1 MQAYE
6 MNNKATEGLAKK
18 LAVYRG
24 APPIQEPPVTKTPD
38 YNSWE
43 DAKNAGD
50 VQGMIYHKLSHYQ
63 KRVVN
68 LSKEVYT
75 DIPIKEIL
83 KGIEELKV
91 SVQQKADDVE
101 MLREA
106 QRRKIEKEYK
116 HIGGL
121 TGIRFIGAVEEALSD
136 YENWDETFL
145 QAVADAQEEKRKYT
159 AYCNARDMYIEDN
172 KDLIEAEREK
182 ARKEEFK
189 QSGILEKLGIFTGDK
204 CDGEE

>member
-1 MQAYE
+1 
-6 MNNKATEGLAKK
+6 
-18 LAVYRG
+18 
-24 APPIQEPPVTKTPD
+24 
-38 YNSWE
+38 
-43 DAKNAGD
+43 
-50 VQGMIYHKLSHYQ
+50 MIYHKLLHYQ

-121 TGIRFIGAVEEALSD
+121 TGTHFIGAVEEALSD
-136 YENWDETFL
+136 YENGDETFL

-189 QSGILEKLGIFTGDK
+189 QSGILEMLGVST
-204 CDGEE
+204 GEE

>member
-1 MQAYE
+1 MLAYE
-6 MNNKATEGLAKK
+6 MNNKAKEGLAKK
-18 LAVYRG
+18 LAVYRE
-24 APPIQEPPVTKTPD
+24 AHPIQEPPVTKTHD
-38 YNSWE
+38 YNSLE
-43 DAKNAGD
+43 DAKNAGG

-121 TGIRFIGAVEEALSD
+121 TGIRFIEAVEDTLSD
-136 YENWDETFL
+136 YEKGDETFL

-189 QSGILEKLGIFTGDK
+189 QSGILETLGVST
-204 CDGEE
+204 GEEYRK

>member
-18 LAVYRG
+18 LAVYRE
-24 APPIQEPPVTKTPD
+24 AHPIQEPSVTKTHD

-50 VQGMIYHKLSHYQ
+50 VQGMIHHKLLHYQ

-106 QRRKIEKEYK
+106 QRRRIEKEYK
-116 HIGGL
+116 QLGGL
-121 TGIRFIGAVEEALSD
+121 TGIRFIGEVEEALSD
-136 YENWDETFL
+136 YEKGDETYL

-182 ARKEEFK
+182 TRKEEFK
-189 QSGILEKLGIFTGDK
+189 QSGILEMLGVST
-204 CDGEE
+204 GEE

>member
-6 MNNKATEGLAKK
+6 MNNKVTEGLAKK
-18 LAVYRG
+18 LAVYRE
-24 APPIQEPPVTKTPD
+24 AHPIQEPSVTKTHD

-43 DAKNAGD
+43 DVKNAGD
-50 VQGMIYHKLSHYQ
+50 VQGMIYHKLLHYQ

-116 HIGGL
+116 QHIGGL

-136 YENWDETFL
+136 YEKRDETFL

-189 QSGILEKLGIFTGDK
+189 QSGILEMLGVST
-204 CDGEE
+204 GEE

>member
-6 MNNKATEGLAKK
+6 MKNKATEGLAKK
-18 LAVYRG
+18 LAVYRE
-24 APPIQEPPVTKTPD
+24 AHPIQEPPVTKTHD

-43 DAKNAGD
+43 DAENAGD
-50 VQGMIYHKLSHYQ
+50 VQGMIYHKLLHYQ
-63 KRVVN
+63 KGVVN

-91 SVQQKADDVE
+91 SVQQKADAVE
-101 MLREA
+101 TLREA
-106 QRRKIEKEYK
+106 QRQRIEKEYK
-116 HIGGL
+116 QIGGL
-121 TGIRFIGAVEEALSD
+121 TGIRLMGAIEEALSD
-136 YENWDETFL
+136 YEKVDETFL

-182 ARKEEFK
+182 AREKTRKEEFK
-189 QSGILEKLGIFTGDK
+189 QSGILEMLGVST
-204 CDGEE
+204 GEE

>member
-18 LAVYRG
+18 LAVYRE
-24 APPIQEPPVTKTPD
+24 ANPLQEPSVTKTHD
-38 YNSWE
+38 YDTYE

-50 VQGMIYHKLSHYQ
+50 VQGMIHHKLSRYQ
-63 KRVVN
+63 KRVVK

-83 KGIEELKV
+83 ESIEELKV

-121 TGIRFIGAVEEALSD
+121 TGIRFMSAVEDALSE
-136 YENWDETFL
+136 YEKTDGTYL

-182 ARKEEFK
+182 NRKEEFK
-189 QSGILEKLGIFTGDK
+189 QSGILEKLGVSTGDK

>member
-1 MQAYE
+1 MQEYE
-6 MNNKATEGLAKK
+6 MNNKVKEGLAKK
-18 LAVYRG
+18 VAVYRE
-24 APPIQEPPVTKTPD
+24 ANPLQEPSVTKTRD
-38 YNSWE
+38 YDTYE

-50 VQGMIYHKLSHYQ
+50 VQGMIHHKLSRYQ

-68 LSKEVYT
+68 LSKEVYI

-101 MLREA
+101 TLREA

-121 TGIRFIGAVEEALSD
+121 TGIRFLSAVEDALND
-136 YENWDETFL
+136 YEKRDETFL

-182 ARKEEFK
+182 ARKEELK
-189 QSGILEKLGIFTGDK
+189 QSGILEMLGVSTGEK
-204 CDGEE
+204 

>member
-6 MNNKATEGLAKK
+6 MNNKATEGLAKN
-18 LAVYRG
+18 LAVYRE
-24 APPIQEPPVTKTPD
+24 AHSIQEPPVPKTHD

-50 VQGMIYHKLSHYQ
+50 VQGMVYHKLLHYQ

-136 YENWDETFL
+136 YENGDETFL

-189 QSGILEKLGIFTGDK
+189 QSGILEMLGVST
-204 CDGEE
+204 GEE

>member
-18 LAVYRG
+18 LAVYRE
-24 APPIQEPPVTKTPD
+24 AHPIQEPPVTKTHD

-50 VQGMIYHKLSHYQ
+50 VQGMIYHKLLHYQ

-91 SVQQKADDVE
+91 SVQQKADAVE
-101 MLREA
+101 TLREA
-106 QRRKIEKEYK
+106 QRQRIEKEYK
-116 HIGGL
+116 QIGGL
-121 TGIRFIGAVEEALSD
+121 TGIRLIGAIEEALSD
-136 YENWDETFL
+136 YEKGDETFL

-182 ARKEEFK
+182 AREKTRKEEFK
-189 QSGILEKLGIFTGDK
+189 QSGILEMLGVST
-204 CDGEE
+204 GEE

>member
-18 LAVYRG
+18 LAVYRE
-24 APPIQEPPVTKTPD
+24 ANPLQEPLVAKTHD
-38 YNSWE
+38 FDTYE
-43 DAKNAGD
+43 DAKNAKD
-50 VQGMIYHKLSHYQ
+50 VPGMLKHKLGNYR

-68 LSKEVYT
+68 LSNEVYNT
-75 DIPIKEIL
+75 LPIKDIL
-83 KGIEELKV
+83 KGVDELEV

-136 YENWDETFL
+136 YEKGDETYL

-182 ARKEEFK
+182 NRKEEFK
-189 QSGILEKLGIFTGDK
+189 QSGILEKLGVST
-204 CDGEE
+204 GEE

>member
-6 MNNKATEGLAKK
+6 MNNKATEGLAKE
-18 LAVYRG
+18 LAVYRE
-24 APPIQEPPVTKTPD
+24 AHPIQEPPVIKTPD

-50 VQGMIYHKLSHYQ
+50 VQGMIYHKLLHYQ

-121 TGIRFIGAVEEALSD
+121 TGIRFIGEVEEALSD
-136 YENWDETFL
+136 YEKWDETFL

-189 QSGILEKLGIFTGDK
+189 QSGILEMLGVST
-204 CDGEE
+204 GEE

>member
-1 MQAYE
+1 MSAYE
-6 MNNKATEGLAKK
+6 MNNKAKEGLAKK
-18 LAVYRG
+18 MAVYRE
-24 APPIQEPPVTKTPD
+24 ANPLQEHPVTKTHD
-38 YNSWE
+38 YDTYE

-50 VQGMIYHKLSHYQ
+50 VHGMIHHKLSRYQ

-68 LSKEVYT
+68 FSKEVYT

-136 YENWDETFL
+136 YEKGDETFL

-189 QSGILEKLGIFTGDK
+189 QSGILEMLGVSTGDK

>member
-6 MNNKATEGLAKK
+6 MKNKATEGLAKK
-18 LAVYRG
+18 LAVYRE
-24 APPIQEPPVTKTPD
+24 AHPIQEPPVTKTHD

-43 DAKNAGD
+43 DAENAGD
-50 VQGMIYHKLSHYQ
+50 VQGMIYHKLLHYH

-91 SVQQKADDVE
+91 SVQQKADAVE
-101 MLREA
+101 TLREA
-106 QRRKIEKEYK
+106 QRQRIEKEYK
-116 HIGGL
+116 QIGGL
-121 TGIRFIGAVEEALSD
+121 TGIRLIGAIEEALSD
-136 YENWDETFL
+136 YEKGDETFL

-182 ARKEEFK
+182 AREKTRKEEFK
-189 QSGILEKLGIFTGDK
+189 QSGILEMLGVST
-204 CDGEE
+204 GEE

>member
-18 LAVYRG
+18 LAVYRE
-24 APPIQEPPVTKTPD
+24 ANPLQEPPVAKTHD
-38 YNSWE
+38 FDTYE
-43 DAKNAGD
+43 DAKNAKD
-50 VQGMIYHKLSHYQ
+50 VQGMLKHKLGNYR

-68 LSKEVYT
+68 LSTEVYNT
-75 DIPIKEIL
+75 VPIKEIL

-101 MLREA
+101 TLREA

-121 TGIRFIGAVEEALSD
+121 TGIRFIGAVEEALSE
-136 YENWDETFL
+136 YEKTDSTYL

-182 ARKEEFK
+182 NRKEEFK
-189 QSGILEKLGIFTGDK
+189 QSGILEKLGVSTGDK

>member
-18 LAVYRG
+18 LAVYRE
-24 APPIQEPPVTKTPD
+24 AHPIQEPPVPKTHD

-50 VQGMIYHKLSHYQ
+50 VQGMIYHKLLHYQ

-136 YENWDETFL
+136 YENGDETFL

-189 QSGILEKLGIFTGDK
+189 QSGILEMLGVST
-204 CDGEE
+204 GEE

>member
-18 LAVYRG
+18 LAVYRE
-24 APPIQEPPVTKTPD
+24 AHPIQEPPVTKTPD

-50 VQGMIYHKLSHYQ
+50 VQGMIYHKLLHYQ

-121 TGIRFIGAVEEALSD
+121 TGIHFIGAVEEALSD
-136 YENWDETFL
+136 YENGDETFL

-159 AYCNARDMYIEDN
+159 A
-172 KDLIEAEREK
+172 
-182 ARKEEFK
+182 
-189 QSGILEKLGIFTGDK
+189 
-204 CDGEE
+204 

>member
-18 LAVYRG
+18 LAVYRE
-24 APPIQEPPVTKTPD
+24 AHPIQEPPVTKTHD

-50 VQGMIYHKLSHYQ
+50 VQGMIYHKLLHYQ

-91 SVQQKADDVE
+91 SVQQKADAVE
-101 MLREA
+101 TLREA
-106 QRRKIEKEYK
+106 QRQRIEKEYK
-116 HIGGL
+116 QIGGL
-121 TGIRFIGAVEEALSD
+121 TGIRLIGAIEEALSD
-136 YENWDETFL
+136 YEKGDETFL

-182 ARKEEFK
+182 TRKEEFK
-189 QSGILEKLGIFTGDK
+189 QSGILEMLGVST
-204 CDGEE
+204 GEE

>member
-18 LAVYRG
+18 LAVYRE
-24 APPIQEPPVTKTPD
+24 AHPIQEPPVIKTPD

-50 VQGMIYHKLSHYQ
+50 VQGMIYHKLLHYQ

-68 LSKEVYT
+68 LTKEVYT

-121 TGIRFIGAVEEALSD
+121 TGIRFIGEVEEALSD
-136 YENWDETFL
+136 YEKWDETFL

-189 QSGILEKLGIFTGDK
+189 QSGILEMLGVST
-204 CDGEE
+204 GEE

>member
-18 LAVYRG
+18 LAVYRE
-24 APPIQEPPVTKTPD
+24 AHPIQEPPVIKTHD

-50 VQGMIYHKLSHYQ
+50 AQGMLYYKLSHYQ

-116 HIGGL
+116 HTGGL

-136 YENWDETFL
+136 YEKGDETFL

-189 QSGILEKLGIFTGDK
+189 QSGILEMLGVST
-204 CDGEE
+204 GEE

>member
-18 LAVYRG
+18 LAVYRE
-24 APPIQEPPVTKTPD
+24 ANPLQEPPVAKTHD
-38 YNSWE
+38 FDTYE
-43 DAKNAGD
+43 DAKNAKD
-50 VQGMIYHKLSHYQ
+50 VQGMLKHKLGNYR

-68 LSKEVYT
+68 LSNEVYNT
-75 DIPIKEIL
+75 LPIKDIL
-83 KGIEELKV
+83 KGVEELKV

-101 MLREA
+101 TLREA

-121 TGIRFIGAVEEALSD
+121 TGIRFIEAVEEALSD
-136 YENWDETFL
+136 YEKGDETFL

-182 ARKEEFK
+182 NRKEEFK
-189 QSGILEKLGIFTGDK
+189 QSGILEKLGVSTGDK

>member
-18 LAVYRG
+18 LAVYRE
-24 APPIQEPPVTKTPD
+24 ANPLQEPPVAKTHD
-38 YNSWE
+38 FDTYE
-43 DAKNAGD
+43 DAKN
-50 VQGMIYHKLSHYQ
+50 VQGMLKHKLGNYR

-68 LSKEVYT
+68 LSNEVYNT
-75 DIPIKEIL
+75 LPIKDIL
-83 KGIEELKV
+83 KGVEELKV

-101 MLREA
+101 TLREA

-121 TGIRFIGAVEEALSD
+121 TGIRFIEAVEEALSD
-136 YENWDETFL
+136 YEKGDETFL

-172 KDLIEAEREK
+172 KDLIEEEREK
-182 ARKEEFK
+182 ARKEELK
-189 QSGILEKLGIFTGDK
+189 QSGILEMLGVST
-204 CDGEE
+204 GEE

>member
-18 LAVYRG
+18 LAVYRE
-24 APPIQEPPVTKTPD
+24 AHSIQEPPVTKTHD

-121 TGIRFIGAVEEALSD
+121 TGIRFIEAVEDALSD
-136 YENWDETFL
+136 YEKGDETFL

-159 AYCNARDMYIEDN
+159 A
-172 KDLIEAEREK
+172 
-182 ARKEEFK
+182 
-189 QSGILEKLGIFTGDK
+189 
-204 CDGEE
+204 

>member
-1 MQAYE
+1 MQEYE

-18 LAVYRG
+18 LAVYRE
-24 APPIQEPPVTKTPD
+24 AHPIQEPPVIKTHD

-50 VQGMIYHKLSHYQ
+50 VQGMLYHKLSHYQ

-121 TGIRFIGAVEEALSD
+121 TGIRFIGAVEEVLSD
-136 YENWDETFL
+136 YEKGDETFL
-145 QAVADAQEEKRKYT
+145 QAVADAQEEKRKYI

-189 QSGILEKLGIFTGDK
+189 QSGILEMLGVST
-204 CDGEE
+204 GEE